1 MSRNFFQNSIMN
13 KKLQILLGVMLS
25 GVLLFSFN
33 YGKKPAPDVPEEV
46 NPKVEKLKLL
56 PNFKAEHL
64 YSPSENNN
72 GSWVAMTFDDKG
84 RMIAGDQFG
93 FLYRVTIPPVGSDTN
108 KSKISVE
115 RLDVKVAGDTSKIK
129 IGYPHGL
136 LYAFNSLYVMV
147 NDEGDTT
154 LSRRSGLYRVQDTD
168 NDDQF
173 DKITLLKRLNG
184 AGEHGPHTAILSPDK
199 KSIYVI
205 AGNHT
210 DLPEMNGY
218 RLPKTWKEDN
228 LFPLIKDPNGHAND
242 RYAPGGWIAHIDSAG
257 NNWELVSAG
266 YRNPFDIAFNEDGEL
281 FTYDADM
288 EWDFG
293 MPWYRPTR
301 INHVTSGSEYGWRT
315 GNSKWSPAYP
325 DNLPAVLNIGQ
336 GSPTN
341 LISGN
346 NAKFPEK
353 YRRSLL
359 AFDWSF
365 GMIYAIMLQPDG
377 SSYKAN
383 AEVLVSGSPLPLTDG
398 VIGPDGA
405 LYFLTGGRKLD
416 SDLYRVSYGDNST
429 SNAPLTSNSTP
440 DQVEARK
447 VRKQLEQ
454 FHGDP
459 NPQAVNTAW
468 PYLKNNDRF
477 IRYAARIAVEHQPV
491 SEWQERALS
500 EKDPQILTQAIIALA
515 RTGSADLQPKMIDAL
530 TSINFNQLS
539 DPQKIDIVRAF
550 ELCILRMGKPEGAS
564 YTKLISY
571 LNPQYPAK
579 SNELNRLLS
588 KVLVHVDAPQA
599 VAKTMA
605 LMATAKDDAGQK
617 TFTSSADLVARNPQY
632 GFDIAGMLAKTP
644 PAQKIYFLT
653 VLSEAKKGWTPAL
666 REKYF
671 KWFNTAFS
679 YKGGN
684 SYIGFIEKARK
695 MALENAPKEK
705 VEHLNTISGNSLLV
719 TNGRRVAVV
728 GNPKGPGRN
737 WTMEEALEVVE
748 HDSTDRNFM
757 QGRMLFSATLCS
769 TCHTMRGEGNGAVGP
784 DLTQLGT
791 RFSNRDILESII
803 LPSKVISDQ
812 YAATD
817 FVMKDGSTITG
828 RLKNEENG
836 KYYIS
841 LNPFAPQALQAISK
855 KDVVSTKI
863 SNVSIMFPGTINRL
877 NKEELKDLMA
887 YLTSGAN
894 KNHEV
899 YKSKGNKPTASGV
912 KSSGAK

>member
-1 MSRNFFQNSIMN
+1 MITNC
-13 KKLQILLGVMLS
+13 KLS
-25 GVLLFSFN
+25 
-33 YGKKPAPDVPEEV
+33 
-46 NPKVEKLKLL
+46 LKLL
-56 PNFKAEHL
+56 SALAVVILVGIYSTKIKKFRFNTPADAYSKVQKIKLQPNFKAEHL

-84 RMIAGDQFG
+84 RMITCDQFG
-93 FLYRVTIPPVGSDTN
+93 YLYRLTIPPVGSDTN
-108 KSKISVE
+108 QSKINVE
-115 RLDVKVAGDTSKIK
+115 KLDIKIAGDTSKLT
-129 IGYPHGL
+129 IGYAHGL

-210 DLPEMNGY
+210 DIPEMDAY

-257 NNWELVSAG
+257 ANWELVSAG

-315 GNSKWSPAYP
+315 GNSKWSPTYP
-325 DNLPAVLNIGQ
+325 DNLPPVLNIGQ

-341 LISGN
+341 LISGS
-346 NAKFPEK
+346 NARFPEK
-353 YRRSLL
+353 YRRSLF

-365 GMIYAIMLQPDG
+365 GIIYAIMLQPEG

-383 AEVLVSGSPLPLTDG
+383 AEVLVSGSPLPVTDG
-398 VIGPDGA
+398 VIGPDGS

-416 SDLYRVSYGDNST
+416 SDLYRVYYGNANE
-429 SNAPLTSNSTP
+429 SNAPLTSRLSAAQTQAQNT
-440 DQVEARK
+440 
-447 VRKQLEQ
+447 RKQLEK
-454 FHGDP
+454 FHGAPDP
-459 NPQAVNTAW
+459 KAVNTAW
-468 PYLKNNDRF
+468 PYLKNSDRF
-477 IRYAARIAVEHQPV
+477 IRYAARIAIEHQPV
-491 SEWQERALS
+491 SEWQEKALS

-515 RTGSADLQPKMIDAL
+515 RTDSPNIQPKMIDAL

-539 DPQKIDIVRAF
+539 EPQKIDVLRAF
-550 ELCILRMGKPEGAS
+550 ELCILRMGKPQGAANA
-564 YTKLISY
+564 KMISY
-571 LNPQYPAK
+571 LNPQFPAK

-605 LMATAKDDAGQK
+605 LMATAKDDNAEQK
-617 TFTSSADLVARNPQY
+617 TFTSSADLLARNPQY
-632 GFDIAGMLAKTP
+632 SLDIAGMLAKTP
-644 PAQKIYFLT
+644 PAQKIYYLT
-653 VLSEAKKGWTPAL
+653 VLSEAKTGWTPEL

-671 KWFNTAFS
+671 KWFQTAFG

-684 SYIGFIEKARK
+684 SYVGFIEKARK
-695 MALENAPKEK
+695 MALIKVPKEK
-705 VEHLNTISGNSLLV
+705 VEHFNTISGNSLV
-719 TNGRRVAVV
+719 EINGRRTTVV

-737 WTMEEALEVVE
+737 WTIKDALDVVE

-757 QGRMLFSATLCS
+757 QGRMLFSATLCG
-769 TCHTMRGEGNGAVGP
+769 TCHSMKGEGGGAVGP

-791 RFSNRDILESII
+791 RFSKRDILEAII
-803 LPSKVISDQ
+803 EPSKVISDQ
-812 YAATD
+812 YAATV
-817 FVMKDGSTITG
+817 FTLKDGSTISG

-836 KYYIS
+836 KYYVS
-841 LNPFAPQALQAISK
+841 MNPFAPQTLQVILK
-855 KDVVSTKI
+855 KNVVSTKP
-863 SNVSIMFPGTINRL
+863 SDVSIMYPGTINRL

-887 YLTSGAN
+887 YLVSAAN
-894 KNHEV
+894 KNHDV
-899 YKSKGNKPTASGV
+899 YKPNPNKSTAASVKAVSK
-912 KSSGAK
+912 